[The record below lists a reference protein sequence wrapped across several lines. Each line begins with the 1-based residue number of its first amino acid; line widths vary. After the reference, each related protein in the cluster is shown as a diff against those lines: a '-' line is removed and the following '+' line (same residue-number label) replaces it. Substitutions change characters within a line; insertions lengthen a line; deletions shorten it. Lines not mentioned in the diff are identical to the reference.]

1 MYTGLLHL
9 HSFLRWVALL
19 LMVITI
25 ADSLM
30 RVYRPF
36 LNNER
41 KLSLLTMIILHMQLL
56 IGIGLEI
63 PYISKAME
71 IGGIMKNPEL
81 RFFVV
86 EHFLGMLL
94 AIALVTI
101 GHIKAKKQSES
112 WAKHK
117 LIFSYYTIALILIL
131 ISIPWPFRM
140 VGEGRGWF

>member
-9 HSFLRWVALL
+9 HSFLRWVVLL

-25 ADSLM
+25 VDSLV
-30 RVYRPF
+30 RIYRPF

-41 KLSLLTMIILHMQLL
+41 KLSLFTMILLHMQLL

-63 PYISKAME
+63 PYLINAMKV
-71 IGGIMKNPEL
+71 GGIMKNPEL

-86 EHFLGMLL
+86 EHFLGMLI

-101 GHIKAKKQSES
+101 GHVKAKKQSES

-117 LIFSYYTIALILIL
+117 LIFTYYTIALILIL